1 VLSQAQKAK
10 INEIKAKYEKKGM
23 KEIHGNDGVWR
34 PKIIG
39 EVLRGIYLRVE
50 TDADNWNR
58 NKYYFDDKG
67 KTLDQ
72 EGHPIALN
80 GEIAV
85 FGSVVFD
92 DRMRRLPTGA
102 DLAIIYCGEQRNPGK
117 KNPTKLFT
125 IMSDQSPGNELNASH
140 EPAPEMRQADYPAAQ
155 ELIKDCITYLA
166 DEGKKNPTPAEIVN
180 YAKKLINDSD
190 EPDTQILTEVK
201 ILMAEKEKA
210 LKNEEGK
217 Q

>member
-1 VLSQAQKAK
+1 VLSQAQKTK
-10 INEIKAKYEKKGM
+10 IKEIKAKYEKEGM
-23 KEIHGNDGVWR
+23 KEVHGNDGVWR
-34 PKIIG
+34 PKTIG

-50 TDADNWNR
+50 PAADNWNR

-72 EGHPIALN
+72 DGHPISLN

-102 DLAIIYCGEQRNPGK
+102 DVAIIYCGEQRNPGK

-125 IMSDQSPGNELNASH
+125 IMSNLSPGEADNPLLQ
-140 EPAPEMRQADYPAAQ
+140 PAPEMKRAHYPAAQ
-155 ELIKDCITYLA
+155 ELIKDCKTFLN
-166 DEGKKNPTPAEIVN
+166 DEGNKNPTPAEIVN
-180 YAKKLINDSD
+180 YAEKLINDSED
-190 EPDTQILTEVK
+190 PDTQLLSEVK
-201 ILMAEKEKA
+201 ILMAEEEKS
-210 LKNEEGK
+210 LKNEGGK
-217 Q
+217 

>member
-1 VLSQAQKAK
+1 VLSQAQKQK
-10 INEIKAKYEKKGM
+10 IREIKAKYEKEGM
-23 KEIHGNDGVWR
+23 KEVHGNDGVWR
-34 PKIIG
+34 PKTIG

-72 EGHPIALN
+72 DGQPIALN

-85 FGSVVFD
+85 YGSVVFD

-102 DLAIIYCGEQRNPGK
+102 DVAIIYCGEQRNPGK

-125 IMSDQSPGNELNASH
+125 IMSDMSPGGCDTVSSQ
-140 EPAPEMRQADYPAAQ
+140 PAPEMKKADYPAAQ
-155 ELIKDCITYLA
+155 ELIKDCVTFLA
-166 DEGKKNPTPAEIVN
+166 DEGNPNPSPVEIVN
-180 YAKKLINDSD
+180 YAEKLINDSD

-210 LKNEEGK
+210 LKNEGGN